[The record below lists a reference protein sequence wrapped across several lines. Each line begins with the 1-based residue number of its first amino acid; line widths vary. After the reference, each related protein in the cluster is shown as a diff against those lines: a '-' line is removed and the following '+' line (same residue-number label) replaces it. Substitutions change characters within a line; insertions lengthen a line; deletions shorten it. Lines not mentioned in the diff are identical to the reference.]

1 MTSHSQQGFTL
12 VEALVAF
19 AILAM
24 VLLATW
30 RTAGTGL
37 RAIDA
42 AAANEAAVLAAQSEM
57 DRIVALGRPPAER
70 TGRIEGTPYT
80 WEVEVLPADPAWT
93 RQPLA
98 RKPVHLRLT
107 LSWPSRTGTARV
119 SLERVIFPGPART
132 P

>member
-1 MTSHSQQGFTL
+1 MTSQGQQGFTL

-19 AILAM
+19 AILAL
-24 VLLATW
+24 VLLAAL

-57 DRIVALGRPPAER
+57 DRIVALGQLPAER
-70 TGRIEGTPYT
+70 RGRIEGTPYT
-80 WEVEVLPADPAWT
+80 WEVERLPADPSWSQ
-93 RQPLA
+93 QPLA
-98 RKPVHLRLT
+98 RKPLHVRLT
-107 LSWPSRTGTARV
+107 LSWPARAGTARIR
-119 SLERVIFPGPART
+119 LERVIFPGPAGK

>member
-1 MTSHSQQGFTL
+1 MTPRGQQGFTL
-12 VEALVAF
+12 VEVLVAF
-19 AILAM
+19 AILAL
-24 VLLATW
+24 VLLASL

-57 DRIVALGRPPAER
+57 DRILALGRLPAER
-70 TGRIEGTPYT
+70 RGRIEGTPYS
-80 WEVEVLPADPAWT
+80 WEVEVLPANPAWR

-98 RKPVHLRLT
+98 RKPAHLRLT
-107 LSWPSRTGTARV
+107 LSWPSRTGTARI